1 MEKIK
6 TRVIA
11 AQLDKADFLALS
23 AALYRRGAST
33 TGWWS
38 RLEPFAAAAAGMIGG
53 YAATFALGAQ
63 TPLAIAVGA
72 VAALVLTFAASSRAR
87 RRQLKGLL
95 RQDGAF
101 LRPFHMTGDQ
111 DGVTIESDVSSLRVK
126 WAGVFAIETTPDMI
140 LLFVDKAN
148 AVALPARAFADV
160 TAMNAFADEL
170 RFLRRR
176 SSEAWS
182 KGKEVAA

>member
-11 AQLDKADFLALS
+11 AQLDKADFLTLS
-23 AALYRRGAST
+23 AALYKRGARA
-33 TGWWS
+33 TGWWT
-38 RLEPFAAAAAGMIGG
+38 RFEPFAAAAIGMIGG
-53 YAATFALGAQ
+53 YAAAFALGAD
-63 TPLAIAVGA
+63 TPLAITIGA
-72 VAALVLTFAASSRAR
+72 IAALVITFAAASRAR

-101 LRPFHMTGDQ
+101 LRAFHVSADQ
-111 DGVTIESDVSSLRVK
+111 DGVLVESDVSSLRVK
-126 WAGVFAIETTPDMI
+126 WAGVFAIEATPDMI
-140 LLFVDKAN
+140 LLFIDKAN
-148 AVALPARAFADV
+148 AVAIPARAFTDV

>member
-11 AQLDKADFLALS
+11 AQLDKADFLTLS
-23 AALYRRGAST
+23 AALYKRGAKSSS
-33 TGWWS
+33 WWQ
-38 RLEPFAAAAAGMIGG
+38 RVEPFLAAAIGMIGG
-53 YAATFALGAQ
+53 YAGMFALGAQ
-63 TPLAIAVGA
+63 TPLAIAVGV
-72 VAALVLTFAASSRAR
+72 VAALLLTFVATGRAR

-95 RQDGAF
+95 RPDGAF
-101 LRPFHMTGDQ
+101 LRAFHVSADQ
-111 DGVTIESDVSSLRVK
+111 DGVLVESEVSSLRVK
-126 WAGVFAIETTPDMI
+126 WAGIFAIEATPDMV
-140 LLFVDKAN
+140 LLFIDKAN
-148 AVALPARAFADV
+148 AIAIPVRAFADV

-176 SSEAWS
+176 ANEAWS

>member
-11 AQLDKADFLALS
+11 AQLDKADFLTLS
-23 AALYRRGAST
+23 AALYKRGAKT
-33 TGWWS
+33 TGWWAP
-38 RLEPFAAAAAGMIGG
+38 LEPFAAAAIGMIGG
-53 YAATFALGAQ
+53 YAGMFALGAQ
-63 TPLAIAVGA
+63 TPLAIAVGV
-72 VAALVLTFAASSRAR
+72 VAALLLTFAATSRAR
-87 RRQLKGLL
+87 RRQLKSLL

-101 LRPFHMTGDQ
+101 LRAFHVSADQ
-111 DGVTIESDVSSLRVK
+111 DGVLVESEVSSLRVK
-126 WAGVFAIETTPDMI
+126 WAGVFAIEAAPDMI
-140 LLFVDKAN
+140 LLFIDKAN
-148 AVALPARAFADV
+148 AIAIPLRAFADV

-176 SSEAWS
+176 SNEAWS